1 MTTPKLIDKAP
12 FAIEVRNLSKHFRLY
27 SHPLDRLKE
36 ILLRK
41 RCHQSFAALQDVS
54 FQVTSGEAVGIIG
67 DNGAGKSTL
76 LKIVAGTLSPTDGE
90 IVKQGRVAALLE
102 LGAGF
107 HPEFTGRQNICLNA
121 SLLGMIPSEIQEREK
136 DIIAFSGLQEVID
149 RPVKTYSSGMYVRL
163 AFSIATA
170 VDPDI
175 LIVDEALSV
184 GDQHFQKKCVDRMNV
199 FKDQKK
205 TILLCSHSMYQVNH
219 LCPKAIWIHS
229 GRIRAM
235 GKACE
240 ITAAYENYTR
250 EQIAQDKT
258 DELSSLPQEV
268 SSSPIF
274 VSGISL
280 NGDKGPLSLRT
291 GDSLEVKISYESTN
305 SEPFWPVAGI
315 RRNDDLVC
323 QGIGM
328 ASQENTSPLQGPGKG
343 HVKLHYH
350 SLPFLHGEFS
360 IVVFLVDKSGLHVYD
375 RKESAPFV
383 IQAPSSWNIEMG
395 LLALECTWETDP

>member
-1 MTTPKLIDKAP
+1 VTTPKLIDKAP

-36 ILLRK
+36 IFFRK
-41 RCHQSFAALQDVS
+41 SCHQSFAALQDVS

-163 AFSIATA
+163 A
-170 VDPDI
+170 
-175 LIVDEALSV
+175 
-184 GDQHFQKKCVDRMNV
+184 
-199 FKDQKK
+199 
-205 TILLCSHSMYQVNH
+205 CSHSMYQVNH

-258 DELSSLPQEV
+258 DELSSLHQEV

-305 SEPFWPVAGI
+305 GEPFWPVAGI

-360 IVVFLVDKSGLHVYD
+360 VVVFLVDKSGLHVYA

-395 LLALECTWETDP
+395 LLALECTWETDS